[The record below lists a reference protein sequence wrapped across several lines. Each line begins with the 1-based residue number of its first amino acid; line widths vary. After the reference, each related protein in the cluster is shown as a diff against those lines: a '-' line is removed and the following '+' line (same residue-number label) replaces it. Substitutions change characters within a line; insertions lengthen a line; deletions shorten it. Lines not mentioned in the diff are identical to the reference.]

1 MIGRQLVSLLKKMI
15 LDFQWEDIVKIC
27 HLIEGHLP
35 SFRRTKK
42 IKITKDMIDI
52 K

>member
-1 MIGRQLVSLLKKMI
+1 MVGRQLVSLLKKM
-15 LDFQWEDIVKIC
+15 LTDFQWEDVVKIC
-27 HLIEGHLP
+27 HLIEDHLP

-42 IKITKDMIDI
+42 IKITKDVIDS